1 MLNKTAIKFHTKEH
15 VLNPLPLLLQHPGLS
30 CRSRLLYAFF
40 FIRRKSDFVSGEKK
54 TEHSR
59 LDTCIGWIF
68 HAKERFREAFYGGVA
83 TILQASAETR
93 RLTWR
98 RQDNVGTLS
107 HSPAYRVE

>member
-1 MLNKTAIKFHTKEH
+1 MPIAI
-15 VLNPLPLLLQHPGLS
+15 VA
-30 CRSRLLYAFF
+30 YFF
-40 FIRRKSDFVSGEKK
+40 FIRCKNDFVGEEKK
-54 TEHSR
+54 TEHNRRAR

-107 HSPAYRVE
+107 HTPAYRVE

>member
-1 MLNKTAIKFHTKEH
+1 MPIAI
-15 VLNPLPLLLQHPGLS
+15 V
-30 CRSRLLYAFF
+30 AFF
-40 FIRRKSDFVSGEKK
+40 FPIRRKSDFVGREKK

-83 TILQASAETR
+83 TILQASARGETR

-107 HSPAYRVE
+107 HTPAYRVE